1 MHKILNI
8 LHIFLCIFAVIAV
21 EEKEGGQK
29 VVGQKK
35 QGRDAPAPIFS
46 PEFYSTHQPA
56 AKKENGARFGDGRP
70 GRFLPISH
78 H

>member
-29 VVGQKK
+29 K

-46 PEFYSTHQPA
+46 PEFYSAHQPA

-78 H
+78 Y